1 MDFLYLL
8 EKIRNP
14 VLDFIMLNITK
25 FGEEL
30 IFMLIAV
37 YVLWCVDKQKG
48 YFLLFVGFSGIQI
61 NQLLKVSFRVPR
73 PWVIDP
79 NFKAVDAALPE
90 ATGYSFPSG
99 HTQTAVGTYGSL
111 FAAFKN
117 RGIRILSA
125 AVCILTPISR
135 MYLGV
140 HTPLEVGVSFGVAIL
155 LVFVFGFVFKKIG
168 GSKKGMRILFLTL
181 ILISLVTT
189 IYMTIT
195 LKSETEKNV
204 LNALENFYKMLGAIT
219 GMYIIYELDTAFIKF
234 ETKAVWWAQVLKVL
248 LGLGIIMGVKLL
260 GYEVFGAFLPTHI
273 AKGITY
279 FLLVLVAGAVWP
291 LTFKFFSKLGK
302 KSGAN

>member
-1 MDFLYLL
+1 MKFLYWL
-8 EKIRNP
+8 ESIRNP

-37 YVLWCVDKQKG
+37 CTLWCIDKRKG

-79 NFKAVDAALPE
+79 NFKAVEAAIPE

-99 HTQTAVGTYGSL
+99 HTQTAVGTYAAL

-117 RGIRILSA
+117 NWLRALCIFVI
-125 AVCILTPISR
+125 ILTPFSR

-140 HTPLEVGVSFGVAIL
+140 HTPLDVGVSFAVAIV
-155 LVFVFGFVFKKIG
+155 LVLFYHFLFKKIG
-168 GSKKGMRILFLTL
+168 DSKRGMRALFLV
-181 ILISLVTT
+181 LISMTLGLT
-189 IYMTIT
+189 IYMTVT
-195 LKSETEKNV
+195 LRGAEEQNLKG
-204 LNALENFYKMLGAIT
+204 ALENFYKMLGAVI
-219 GMYIIYELDTAFIKF
+219 GLYGVYEIDTAYINFD
-234 ETKAVWWAQVLKVL
+234 TKAVWWAQIIKVAG
-248 LGLGIIMGVKLL
+248 GLGIILAIKLL
-260 GYEVFGAFLPTHI
+260 GYKVFGMFLPMFA

-279 FLLVLVAGAVWP
+279 FLLVLFAGTVWP
-291 LTFKFFSKLGK
+291 LTFKFFP
-302 KSGAN
+302 KSQKQ